1 MNNKRLFGVTLLI
14 FSAALLTFKLSSYLQ
29 QAQHNDLIMADIE
42 NRIALDLP
50 RLDLS
55 NRFLKHSGNHDA
67 IVGYLQRLNMQLI
80 QQPIQVNTINDVSLA
95 LTNNG
100 RESRIEYLETS
111 DQKVAITFLIETRWW
126 HISDIYTFMVLLL
139 LAFLFSKW
147 AELINRTSLKHL
159 ALKEQVEQLP
169 LINVQVKLVIDL
181 QAKVL
186 AINDNAEIKAG
197 LANKPLCFYL
207 ALIEFCV
214 ENPDVI
220 LNQNKDVPD
229 ELIELANKYF
239 YRLTQLGHTI
249 RKRPNFTNSL
259 EKTLSEIRAA
269 LDEVLIEHSQL
280 KEKYYPPKAHGEGS
294 RSRLHSYG
302 LSNIKADDIE
312 VIGK

>member
-159 ALKEQVEQLP
+159 AIKEQIEQLP

-181 QAKVL
+181 QDKVL

-214 ENPDVI
+214 ENPDVT

>member
-111 DQKVAITFLIETRWW
+111 DQKAKENLITQWTSFRHTKPTKHE
-126 HISDIYTFMVLLL
+126 SCS
-139 LAFLFSKW
+139 FSQ
-147 AELINRTSLKHL
+147 TGS
-159 ALKEQVEQLP
+159 
-169 LINVQVKLVIDL
+169 
-181 QAKVL
+181 
-186 AINDNAEIKAG
+186 
-197 LANKPLCFYL
+197 
-207 ALIEFCV
+207 
-214 ENPDVI
+214 
-220 LNQNKDVPD
+220 
-229 ELIELANKYF
+229 
-239 YRLTQLGHTI
+239 
-249 RKRPNFTNSL
+249 NS
-259 EKTLSEIRAA
+259 
-269 LDEVLIEHSQL
+269 
-280 KEKYYPPKAHGEGS
+280 S
-294 RSRLHSYG
+294 R
-302 LSNIKADDIE
+302 
-312 VIGK
+312 

>member
-1 MNNKRLFGVTLLI
+1 MI
-14 FSAALLTFKLSSYLQ
+14 FSAALLTFKLSSYVQ
-29 QAQHNDLIMADIE
+29 QSQHNDLIMADIE

-67 IVGYLQRLNMQLI
+67 IAGYLQRLNMQLI

-100 RESRIEYLETS
+100 RESRIGYLETS

-126 HISDIYTFMVLLL
+126 HISDIYIVMILLL
-139 LAFLFSKW
+139 LSFLFSKW
-147 AELINRTSLKHL
+147 AELINRTSLQYL
-159 ALKEQVEQLP
+159 ALKEQTEQLP
-169 LINVQVKLVIDL
+169 LVNVQVKLVIDL
-181 QAKVL
+181 QDKVL

-214 ENPDVI
+214 EHPDVT

-280 KEKYYPPKAHGEGS
+280 KEIYYPPKAHGEGS

>member
-1 MNNKRLFGVTLLI
+1 MTLLI

-126 HISDIYTFMVLLL
+126 HISDIYTFIVLLL

-181 QAKVL
+181 QDKVL

-214 ENPDVI
+214 ENPDVT
-220 LNQNKDVPD
+220 LNQNKDVPG

-280 KEKYYPPKAHGEGS
+280 KEIYYPPKAHGEGS

>member
-67 IVGYLQRLNMQLI
+67 IVGYLKRLNMQLI

-126 HISDIYTFMVLLL
+126 HTSDIYTFIVLLL

-214 ENPDVI
+214 ENPDVT
-220 LNQNKDVPD
+220 LNQNKDVPG

-280 KEKYYPPKAHGEGS
+280 KEIYYPPKAHGEGS

>member
-14 FSAALLTFKLSSYLQ
+14 FSAALLTFKLSSYVQ
-29 QAQHNDLIMADIE
+29 QSQHNDLIMADIE

-67 IVGYLQRLNMQLI
+67 IAGYLQRLNMQLI

-100 RESRIEYLETS
+100 RESRIGYLETS

-126 HISDIYTFMVLLL
+126 HISDIYIVMILLL
-139 LAFLFSKW
+139 LSFLFSKW
-147 AELINRTSLKHL
+147 AELINRTSLQYL
-159 ALKEQVEQLP
+159 ALKEQTEQLP
-169 LINVQVKLVIDL
+169 LVNVQVKLVIDL
-181 QAKVL
+181 QDKVL

-214 ENPDVI
+214 EHPDVT

-280 KEKYYPPKAHGEGS
+280 KEIYYPPKAHGEGS

>member
-126 HISDIYTFMVLLL
+126 HTSDIYTFIVLLL

-159 ALKEQVEQLP
+159 VLKEQVEQLP

-214 ENPDVI
+214 ENPDVT

-280 KEKYYPPKAHGEGS
+280 KEIYYPPKAHGEGS

>member
-1 MNNKRLFGVTLLI
+1 MTLLI

-126 HISDIYTFMVLLL
+126 HTSDIYTFILLLL

-214 ENPDVI
+214 ENPDVT

-280 KEKYYPPKAHGEGS
+280 KEIYYPPKAHGEGS

>member
-1 MNNKRLFGVTLLI
+1 MTLLI
-14 FSAALLTFKLSSYLQ
+14 FSAALLMFKLSSYVQ

-67 IVGYLQRLNMQLI
+67 IAGYLQRLNMQLK
-80 QQPIQVNTINDVSLA
+80 QQPIQVNSINDVSLA

-100 RESRIEYLETS
+100 RESWTEYLETS
-111 DQKVAITFLIETRWW
+111 DQKVAITFLIETHWW
-126 HISDIYTFMVLLL
+126 HISDIYTAITLLL
-139 LAFLFSKW
+139 LSFLFAKW

-159 ALKEQVEQLP
+159 ALTEQIEQPP
-169 LINVQVKLVIDL
+169 LVNVKVKLVIDL
-181 QAKVL
+181 QDKVL
-186 AINDNAEIKAG
+186 AINNNAGIKAG

-214 ENPDVI
+214 ERPDVA

-280 KEKYYPPKAHGEGS
+280 KEIYYPPKAHGEGS

>member
-126 HISDIYTFMVLLL
+126 HTSDIYTFIVLLL

-214 ENPDVI
+214 ENPDVT

-259 EKTLSEIRAA
+259 EKTLSEIRA
-269 LDEVLIEHSQL
+269 HS
-280 KEKYYPPKAHGEGS
+280 
-294 RSRLHSYG
+294 
-302 LSNIKADDIE
+302 
-312 VIGK
+312 

>member
-126 HISDIYTFMVLLL
+126 HTSDIYTFIVLLL

-214 ENPDVI
+214 ENPDVT

-280 KEKYYPPKAHGEGS
+280 KEIYYPPKAHGEGS

>member
-1 MNNKRLFGVTLLI
+1 MNNKRFFGVILLI
-14 FSAALLTFKLSSYLQ
+14 FSAALLMFKLSSYVQ

-50 RLDLS
+50 RLNLS

-80 QQPIQVNTINDVSLA
+80 QQPIQVNSINDVSLA
-95 LTNNG
+95 LTKNG

-111 DQKVAITFLIETRWW
+111 DQKVAITFLIETHWW
-126 HISDIYTFMVLLL
+126 HISDLYIIIILLFM
-139 LAFLFSKW
+139 AFLFAKW
-147 AELINRTSLKHL
+147 AVVIKRASLQYS

-169 LINVQVKLVIDL
+169 LVNAQVILVIDL
-181 QAKVL
+181 QDKVL
-186 AINDNAEIKAG
+186 AINDNAEIKVS

-214 ENPDVI
+214 EHPDVT
-220 LNQNKDVPD
+220 LYQNKDVPD
-229 ELIELANKYF
+229 ELVELANKYF

-259 EKTLSEIRAA
+259 DKTLSEIRAA
-269 LDEVLIEHSQL
+269 LDEVLYAHPEL
-280 KEKYYPPKAHGEGS
+280 KEIYYPPKAHGEGS
-294 RSRLHSYG
+294 RSRLHSYS
-302 LSNIKADDIE
+302 LLKITAADIE

>member
-181 QAKVL
+181 QDKVL

-214 ENPDVI
+214 ENPDVT
-220 LNQNKDVPD
+220 LNQNKDVPG

-280 KEKYYPPKAHGEGS
+280 KEIYYPPKAHGEGS

>member
-55 NRFLKHSGNHDA
+55 NRFLKHSGNYDA
-67 IVGYLQRLNMQLI
+67 ITGYLQRLNMQLI

-95 LTNNG
+95 LTKNG

-126 HISDIYTFMVLLL
+126 HISDIYIVIALLL
-139 LAFLFSKW
+139 FAFLFSKW
-147 AELINRTSLKHL
+147 AELINRTSLKYL

-214 ENPDVI
+214 ENPDVT

-280 KEKYYPPKAHGEGS
+280 KEIYYPPKAHGEGS

>member
-67 IVGYLQRLNMQLI
+67 IVGYLKRLNMQLI

-126 HISDIYTFMVLLL
+126 HTSDIYTFIVLLL

-214 ENPDVI
+214 ENPDVT

-280 KEKYYPPKAHGEGS
+280 KEIYYPPKAHGEGS

>member
-1 MNNKRLFGVTLLI
+1 MTLLI
-14 FSAALLTFKLSSYLQ
+14 FSAALLTFKLSSYVQ
-29 QAQHNDLIMADIE
+29 QSQHNDLIMADIE

-67 IVGYLQRLNMQLI
+67 IAGYLQRLNMQLI

-100 RESRIEYLETS
+100 RESRIGYLETS

-126 HISDIYTFMVLLL
+126 HISDIYIVMILLL
-139 LAFLFSKW
+139 LSFLFSKW
-147 AELINRTSLKHL
+147 AELINRTSLQYL
-159 ALKEQVEQLP
+159 ALKEQTEQLP
-169 LINVQVKLVIDL
+169 LVNVQVKLVIDL
-181 QAKVL
+181 QDKVL

-214 ENPDVI
+214 EHPDVT

-280 KEKYYPPKAHGEGS
+280 KEIYYPPKAHGEGS

>member
-1 MNNKRLFGVTLLI
+1 MTLLI

-67 IVGYLQRLNMQLI
+67 IVGYLKRLNMQLI

-126 HISDIYTFMVLLL
+126 HTSDIYTFIVLLL

-214 ENPDVI
+214 ENPDVT
-220 LNQNKDVPD
+220 LNQNKDVPG

-280 KEKYYPPKAHGEGS
+280 KEIYYPPKAHGEGS

>member
-67 IVGYLQRLNMQLI
+67 IVGYLKRLNMQLI

-126 HISDIYTFMVLLL
+126 HTSDIYTFMVLLL

-214 ENPDVI
+214 ENPDVT

-280 KEKYYPPKAHGEGS
+280 KEIYYPPKAHGEGS

>member
-126 HISDIYTFMVLLL
+126 HTSDIYTFILLLL

-181 QAKVL
+181 QDKVL

-214 ENPDVI
+214 ENPDVT

-269 LDEVLIEHSQL
+269 LDEVLIKHSQL
-280 KEKYYPPKAHGEGS
+280 KEIYYPPKAHGEGS